1 MPDNEPNQSE
11 RLLYPVAEAAHRLGI
26 ARSTL
31 YEMLARGDLASVRLG
46 GRRLVPADELA
57 RFAANLPAA

>member
-1 MPDNEPNQSE
+1 MPEHEATSSD
-11 RLLYPVAEAAHRLGI
+11 RLLYPVAEAAHSLGI

-46 GRRLVPADELA
+46 GRRLVPAEELA
-57 RFAANLPAA
+57 RFAASLPAA